1 MQSITADQLKMKQN
15 QGERLTLINTLSEDN
30 FAKTEI
36 PGSINIPL
44 EASDFEQRVQ
54 QTLGGKNQPVV
65 VYCAS
70 AECPSSTKAA
80 ERLEDAGFTDVMDF
94 EGGAKEWQEEG
105 GQLAHAS

>member
-1 MQSITADQLKMKQN
+1 MQSITADQLKTRQN

-30 FAKTEI
+30 FESTKI

-44 EASDFEQRVQ
+44 EKDDFEQRVK
-54 QTLGGKNQPVV
+54 QTIGGKNQPVV

-80 ERLEDAGFTDVMDF
+80 ERLESAGFSEVMDF
-94 EGGAKEWQEEG
+94 EGGAKEWQEQG